1 MLSLWLNC
9 YFVKLLLFLI
19 KLNLMITKSQLLN
32 TLNKMPENLVIE
44 DLIDK
49 LIFMEKIQKGIEDSK
64 NGKIH
69 TKEQAKQKL
78 DKWFK

>member
-1 MLSLWLNC
+1 M
-9 YFVKLLLFLI
+9 
-19 KLNLMITKSQLLN
+19 TKSQLLN